1 MDSGTWMD
9 MGRIPSSWLTWM
21 GKQFIANSIIRYVL
35 HLGQG
40 VKGSPPPHLLPS
52 REGWAEIKKIKASPT
67 FLSFHPQGWGVW
79 IYLITTRRIFLS
91 PTWSPCPNRR
101 PMCDLFL
108 VSPFHVARGQN
119 HKAVHSQAFFF
130 QTLVTPPY
138 MFGRMF
144 LLCASFLVQCFWCWQ
159 VCIEIS
165 SLWREKIEFFD
176 LVSNV
181 RSKYRP
187 LG

>member
-1 MDSGTWMD
+1 MNGYGSHTFKLINVDGEAVYCKFHYKVRVAFGT
-9 MGRIPSSWLTWM
+9 RSERL
-21 GKQFIANSIIRYVL
+21 
-35 HLGQG
+35 
-40 VKGSPPPHLLPS
+40 PPPHLLPS